1 MENEEKEFRKNLRE
15 PGDKYHDR
23 PEIALAYARWLFA
36 HQRYADAALVTH
48 TALDEGPRFD
58 LYELRAL
65 TTLSDLEDLW
75 VQCHTEQKKVAEKS
89 GGQIYNEGLETPA
102 PDWGK
107 VLQQITGS

>member
-23 PEIALAYARWLFA
+23 PEIALTYARWLFA
-36 HQRYADAALVTH
+36 RLRYAEAALVVH
-48 TALDEGPRFD
+48 AALDEGPRFD

-65 TTLSDLEDLW
+65 TTQADLEDLW
-75 VQCHTEQKKVAEKS
+75 SQCHTAMEKVAEKT
-89 GGQIYNEGLETPA
+89 GAQIYNEGLATPA